1 MSNKIMSVGKDK
13 IVPKVKN
20 IAKLMNYYFINI
32 TRTLNLKS
40 SRNSNS
46 NDIMELLSKFNDHSS
61 IKK

>member
-1 MSNKIMSVGKDK
+1 MSNKIMLVGKDK
-13 IVPKVKN
+13 IVHKVKN
-20 IAKLMNYYFINI
+20 IAELMNYYFINI

-40 SRNSNS
+40 SSSNN

>member
-1 MSNKIMSVGKDK
+1 MSNKIMLVGKDK
-13 IVPKVKN
+13 IVHKVKN
-20 IAKLMNYYFINI
+20 IAELMNYYFINI

-40 SRNSNS
+40 SSSSN

>member
-1 MSNKIMSVGKDK
+1 MSNKIMLVGKDK